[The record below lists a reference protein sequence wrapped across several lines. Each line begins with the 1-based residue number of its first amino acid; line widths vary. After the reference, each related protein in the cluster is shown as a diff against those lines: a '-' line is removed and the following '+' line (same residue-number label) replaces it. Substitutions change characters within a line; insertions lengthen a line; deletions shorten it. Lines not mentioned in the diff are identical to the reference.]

1 MRRDPIT
8 VPVIATIL
16 ALSGAAH
23 AQFAAPEAVVR
34 SLYAFYGSG
43 QNDLSGFPQDN
54 GTLRKFL
61 VPALVKLWSAAT
73 IDADF
78 FIQGQDFALS
88 DMTISPTVT
97 KGDQA
102 AVAVAFKNMGE
113 PVRLT
118 YELASAKDG
127 WRISDVRAA
136 DGSTLR
142 QFLKSSRR

>member
-8 VPVIATIL
+8 ALLVAALV

-23 AQFAAPEAVVR
+23 AQFASPDAVVR

-43 QNDLSGFPQDN
+43 QNNLSGFPQDN
-54 GTLRKFL
+54 ATLNKFL

-88 DMTISPTVT
+88 DMTISPAVA
-97 KGDQA
+97 KGDKA

-118 YELASAKDG
+118 YELASANDS
-127 WRISDVRAA
+127 WRISDVRTA